1 MQKIWVKLLYVH
13 LHYREDRRS
22 RIRTYKAIRCGNAL
36 YGKFRFCDTGVSKL
50 EVAREQRKR
59 LEILELS
66 VDSAWESPLYGTFS
80 ERYPVVKPICPGDLL
95 AMTGH
100 EIMTGPTIVMAQ
112 FKQTKAVMHW
122 PSAGFWSINRN

>member
-1 MQKIWVKLLYVH
+1 MAKTRLSFTT
-13 LHYREDRRS
+13 RS
-22 RIRTYKAIRCGNAL
+22 YEASP
-36 YGKFRFCDTGVSKL
+36 GVSKL

-59 LEILELS
+59 LGILELS